1 MPRQSAL
8 VGRFAPIF
16 DSLVLS
22 REDVASIVQH
32 VSSILSAVDILV
44 LFVFGWLLVP
54 YTRIIYS
61 FLFRVRTKPNKE
73 CGSDSEKP
81 GGEEGT
87 RSQKNGYNEFENSVL
102 YFIIDHLSQ
111 IARLA
116 VLVYVCDCLVI
127 ALEALGYQVEYASKV
142 FAKILYTR

>member
-54 YTRIIYS
+54 YTRIIYP
-61 FLFRVRTKPNKE
+61 FLFRVRTKPNKD
-73 CGSDSEKP
+73 CGSDSEKT
-81 GGEEGT
+81 GDEEGT